1 MTLAWPAPGLR
12 AETGAGGWRRHL
24 AVLAALVAALLAL
37 FARDVGDLATIWW
50 TNTTFGH
57 CLFIPP
63 VVAWLVWNRRPEL
76 ARLTPTGWW
85 PGLALVVGAAF
96 TWLVGEAAGVALIRH
111 FALVAMLWGA
121 VATTLGSNVSRGLL
135 FPLGYLLF
143 AVPFGEELEGPL
155 QDVTVWMT
163 THLLGLAG
171 VPAHVDGVLITIPN
185 GWFEVAEACSG
196 SKFVIAMSAFG
207 VLVAH
212 LCYRSWPRR
221 AAFLAAAL
229 IVPVIANGLRA
240 FGTIYAAHLT
250 SVAAA
255 TGFDHIVFGW
265 IFFGLVMAATLAIG
279 WRWFDRDP
287 DAPAF
292 DPATLQGSVRWA
304 GDARAT
310 APAALTI
317 VLVVLAWAA
326 LIEARADT
334 LPPSPRLPDVPGWTR
349 LDTPAKPRWVPYYP
363 GADRFQMA
371 RYRDGQGRT
380 VDLAVAVYASQ
391 HEGRELVAFG
401 QGAIRQ
407 NDRWVRIEDLA
418 SLDGA
423 ATLAM
428 VQAPVVREVATW
440 YVIGG
445 TTTGDEARVKLETLR
460 ARLLGGRQRAA
471 AVLLSAP
478 RAPGDPKSART
489 AVRLFLDAAGSPAQ
503 LAAGMGAE

>member
-1 MTLAWPAPGLR
+1 MTLAWPADAIRPDSR
-12 AETGAGGWRRHL
+12 AGQGWPRHL
-24 AVLAALVAALLAL
+24 AVLAALSAALLLL
-37 FARDVGDLATIWW
+37 FGGDVVDLATIWW

-63 VVAWLVWNRRPEL
+63 VVGWLIWNRKAEL
-76 ARLTPTGWW
+76 AQLAPTGWW
-85 PGLALVVGAAF
+85 PGLLLVAVGAF
-96 TWLVGEAAGVALIRH
+96 GWLLGEAAGLALFRHVAL
-111 FALVAMLWGA
+111 VVMLWGA
-121 VATTLGSNVSRGLL
+121 VLTTLGANVTLGVA
-135 FPLGYLLF
+135 FPLAYLLF
-143 AVPFGEELEGPL
+143 AVPAGEQIEGPL

-171 VPAHVDGVLITIPN
+171 VPAHVEGVLITIPT

-212 LCYRSWPRR
+212 LCYRRWGRR
-221 AAFLAAAL
+221 LAFLAAAL
-229 IVPVIANGLRA
+229 VVPVLANGLRA

-250 SVAAA
+250 SVEAA
-255 TGFDHIVFGW
+255 TGYDHIVFGW
-265 IFFGLVMAATLAIG
+265 VFFGAVMAATLAIG

-287 DAPAF
+287 DEPAF
-292 DPATLQGSVRWA
+292 DPSTLQRRWAGA
-304 GDARAT
+304 GDARLT
-310 APAALTI
+310 APAAVAIL
-317 VLVVLAWAA
+317 LVVLAWSAV
-326 LIEARADT
+326 IEARADT
-334 LPPSPRLPDVPGWTR
+334 LPPEPTLPDVPGWTK
-349 LDTPAKPRWVPYYP
+349 TVAPAKPRWVPHYP
-363 GADRFQMA
+363 GADRFQIA

-407 NDRWVRIEDLA
+407 NDRWVRIEDLPP
-418 SLDGA
+418 LDGA

-445 TTTGDEARVKLETLR
+445 VTTGQGARVKLETLR
-460 ARLLGGRQRAA
+460 ARMLGGRQRAA
-471 AVLLSAP
+471 AVLLSSS
-478 RAPGDPKSART
+478 RTGDPQSASN
-489 AVRLFLDAAGSPAQ
+489 AMRLFLDASGSPARI
-503 LAAGMGAE
+503 AAFMGGA